1 MNPHPLT
8 VNPHPLTVN
17 PHPLTVKPPPT
28 DSEASTHWQW
38 NPTYWQSNPSYW
50 LNPHPLTE
58 TLFTDSETSTYW
70 QWNPHLLTVK
80 PQLLT
85 ETPPIDWNP
94 VYWQWHSN
102 NNNNNNKTS
111 QDENEKLWP
120 KTRYVTHEAISSVL
134 TVCCVTFCPFSLCFA
149 RRRFS
154 HWPGWFPYG
163 HYIRRQRT
171 GEFATCIRKRFRY
184 GQDLNL
190 GPSESWSDSSMELDT
205 VQY

>member
-1 MNPHPLT
+1 MCSPPAIRLFLVTNQL
-8 VNPHPLTVN
+8 LLK

-28 DSEASTHWQW
+28 DSEPP
-38 NPTYWQSNPSYW
+38 PTDSEPPPTDS
-50 LNPHPLTE
+50 E
-58 TLFTDSETSTYW
+58 TPATDSETSTHWQWTPTHW
-70 QWNPHLLTVK
+70 QWNLHLLTVK

-85 ETPPIDWNP
+85 ETPPIDWNS

-102 NNNNNNKTS
+102 NDNNNNKTS

-171 GEFATCIRKRFRY
+171 GEFATYIRKRFRY